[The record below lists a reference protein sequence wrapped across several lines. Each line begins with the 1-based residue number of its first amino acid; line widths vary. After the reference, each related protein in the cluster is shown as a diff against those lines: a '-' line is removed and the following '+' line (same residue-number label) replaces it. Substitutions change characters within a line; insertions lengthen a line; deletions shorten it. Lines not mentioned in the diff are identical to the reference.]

1 MKYSVKN
8 FRVFDNNG
16 VTVDLAPI
24 TILTG
29 CNSSGKS
36 SIAKSLLLLDSYFT
50 NGRIDFTK
58 RPYSL
63 LGDFDKVLNRKSE
76 DGMITIE
83 YSTYSVAYDGEITV
97 RLKFG
102 RDEED
107 DLHNAFLKEIC
118 LLDSDGYTLYQSLC
132 GKDGYYMDRACMKGL
147 KERFFNFISRSYSRD
162 YPEPLTKNPYA
173 FSWLN
178 EPSKLFSAINGIPKR
193 TVIRK
198 ARELQSLYVLN
209 IFDWLNDCTCENIEN
224 TIYSHI
230 NSDSINNYEGVSTGI
245 KMLVEDFRMSQ
256 CNTFI
261 EYFNKK
267 ESKRQFYNEKNKNE
281 EPLFPHNKVLQ
292 SIHFDIIHEFPT
304 PFRIPNVV
312 RNKLIAKG
320 LSKSEI
326 KLFWWNTNCC
336 TFEKVY
342 SLLMTL
348 ERLACTES
356 SIPYTCSTPNEFR
369 LESSYI
375 LRVFDLYL
383 NQILEEGITPN
394 FKGISYVTSSRANV
408 QRMYTLEES
417 TDFAL
422 LLRSYFETKR
432 NFKSQKKP
440 YYSDTSD
447 IAEDSNNATME
458 SLKDICQ
465 SWNITYTSPVHTP
478 PQVGAEEY
486 NRPNAFIN
494 KWLNQFGVAH
504 HISIKKAEEGGVCIY
519 LYSGENDKEGELLAD
534 KGYGITQLVSILLQ
548 IEIAIMKSNSL
559 WISPDLNGDNPK
571 VGRHSQ
577 LIAIEEPEIHL
588 HPKFQSMLADM
599 FLEAYQKYNIHFII
613 ETHSEYLIR
622 RTQVITSEQR
632 YESLEELNEKNPFRV
647 YYIDKDSLLYDMCY
661 RTNGLF
667 TEKFGEGFMDEAS
680 KLHMMLLKNDR
691 RQ

>member
-76 DGMITIE
+76 DGIITIE

-178 EPSKLFSAINGIPKR
+178 EPSKLFSAINGIPER

-230 NSDSINNYEGVSTGI
+230 NSDLINNNKGVSTGI

-256 CNTFI
+256 CDTFF

-281 EPLFPHNKVLQ
+281 ETYLPHNKVLK
-292 SIHFDIIHEFPT
+292 SIHFDIIIHDFPT
-304 PFRIPNVV
+304 PFRIPDGV

-326 KLFWWNTNCC
+326 KLRWWNARCC
-336 TFEKVY
+336 SFEQVY

-356 SIPYTCSTPNEFR
+356 SIPYTCFTPNEFR
-369 LESSYI
+369 AESSYI
-375 LRVFDLYL
+375 LGVFDLYL

-394 FKGISYVTSSRANV
+394 FKGVSYVTSSRANV

-432 NFKSQKKP
+432 NFKSQEKP

-447 IAEDSNNATME
+447 IAEDSNNANME

-478 PQVGAEEY
+478 PLVGAEEY

-519 LYSGENDKEGELLAD
+519 LYKDEDDKEGELLAD

-548 IEIAIMKSNSL
+548 IEIAIMESNSL
-559 WISPDLNGDNPK
+559 WIRPDLNGDNPK

-577 LIAIEEPEIHL
+577 LIVIEEPEIHL
-588 HPKFQSMLADM
+588 HPNYQSLLADM
-599 FLEAYQKYNIHFII
+599 FLEAYQKYNIHFVI

-622 RTQVITSEQR
+622 KTQVFVSQKQYPT
-632 YESLEELNEKNPFRV
+632 LEVLEKENPFKV
-647 YYIDKDSLLYDMCY
+647 YYISTQDGAYEVLYNI
-661 RTNGLF
+661 NGSF
-667 TEKFGEGFMDEAS
+667 SNEFGIGFFDEAENLVF
-680 KLHMMLLKNDR
+680 KIV
-691 RQ
+691 